1 MVKRLWMNWKLTSDT
16 PSPALSTIQGVLIIT
31 FGCTSIAVK
40 GLDIGLFMWYIKY
53 VESLRILE
61 YE

>member
-1 MVKRLWMNWKLTSDT
+1 MVKRLWRNWKLTSDT

-31 FGCTSIAVK
+31 FGYIIIIIK
-40 GLDIGLFMWYIKY
+40 GLDTGLFMWYIKY